1 MSNSFIQI
9 LLLGMGLAGSLFIT
23 IARNSF
29 QAGIALAFLYF
40 ISFIQILAFW
50 PPGQAAIKLI
60 TGLIAVVLLVFPNIP
75 SSKLRIQSA
84 TPIETTPIWFRLT
97 TGLLAWV
104 LAFALVPS
112 LNVWLTLPSLLLTYS
127 FVLILDG
134 LFLVSLSDQPAM
146 FVVGILLALC
156 GFETMYAALEGSAL
170 VTALL
175 SVITLSLAL
184 LGGFMQS
191 RYTVEGT

>member
-1 MSNSFIQI
+1 MPNSFFQI
-9 LLLGMGLAGSLFIT
+9 LLLGLGLAGSLFIA

-29 QAGIALAFLYF
+29 QAGIALGFLYL

-50 PPGQAAIKLI
+50 PPAQAAIKLI

-75 SSKLRIQSA
+75 ASKTRIQPA
-84 TPIETTPIWFRLT
+84 KPIESISVWFRLT
-97 TGLLAWV
+97 AGLLAWV
-104 LAFALVPS
+104 LAFALVPA
-112 LNVWLTLPSLLLTYS
+112 LNIWLTLPSLILTYS

-134 LFLVSLSDQPAM
+134 LFLVSLTDQPSM
-146 FVVGILLALC
+146 FVIGILLALC

-191 RYTVEGT
+191 RYTGEES